1 MTASCHLRTS
11 VDVAACRRLPYRN
24 PVASTAGFLL
34 LPAFDANI
42 HLQPASMMIGRMTGA
57 FGADDVVS
65 LGAQFRKLRFQMIAD
80 TNCPAW
86 AVRLRADAWIE
97 TFLPAPFRSRL
108 CCVCQLDLA
117 PFDTLIWPH
126 LAFVPPALAG
136 ASS

>member
-1 MTASCHLRTS
+1 M
-11 VDVAACRRLPYRN
+11 PYRN

-80 TNCPAW
+80 MC
-86 AVRLRADAWIE
+86 RE
-97 TFLPAPFRSRL
+97 GL
-108 CCVCQLDLA
+108 CSTITQKV
-117 PFDTLIWPH
+117 PKP
-126 LAFVPPALAG
+126 VPPAP
-136 ASS
+136 SERRHQIP